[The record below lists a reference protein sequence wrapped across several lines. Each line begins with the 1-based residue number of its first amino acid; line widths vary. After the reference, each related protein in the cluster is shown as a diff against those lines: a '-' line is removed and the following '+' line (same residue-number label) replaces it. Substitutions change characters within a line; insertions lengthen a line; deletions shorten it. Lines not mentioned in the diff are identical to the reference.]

1 MGYSS
6 LLNNFQ
12 SLPLPTWGGEKERE
26 RNRDT
31 ETEEGRK
38 EGIKK
43 YLSPRKIN
51 GKTAL
56 LSTFLEEKK
65 K

>member
-26 RNRDT
+26 R
-31 ETEEGRK
+31 ETEIQRQKKEGRK
-38 EGIKK
+38 EGIK
-43 YLSPRKIN
+43 N
-51 GKTAL
+51 T
-56 LSTFLEEKK
+56 
-65 K
+65 